1 MLKHFQSNSYLFGGN
16 AAYIEELYE
25 TYLDNPASVAEYW
38 RDYFDAL
45 QNIYAANGARV
56 NDIAHAPIIESFA
69 QRAKH
74 PAQPVRAGGLA
85 TAHKQVH
92 VQTLIGATVFWARA
106 GRISIRSDF
115 RNVRRFPIWTP
126 RFTVYPKR
134 IWNRDFMQPICIL
147 ALSRPR
153 CVKSFRRCAIRTA
166 EQSAPNLCT

>member
-25 TYLDNPASVAEYW
+25 TYLDNPASVAEYS

-56 NDIAHAPIIESFA
+56 NDIAHAPNIESFA

-92 VQTLIGATVFWARA
+92 VQTLIGAYRFQGALCADLDPIRLQERA
-106 GRISIRSDF
+106 VNLDLEPAFYGLTKAD
-115 RNVRRFPIWTP
+115 
-126 RFTVYPKR
+126 
-134 IWNRDFMQPICIL
+134 M
-147 ALSRPR
+147 
-153 CVKSFRRCAIRTA
+153 
-166 EQSAPNLCT
+166 EQSFHAANLYF